1 MEIENNHHVL
11 RGNPS
16 VPNELIKIL
25 DVEERSYF
33 FQQSIA
39 FGFNNASK
47 FDGFQDT
54 RNLIRSGSC
63 VKIIFFIAF
72 IEVL

>member
-33 FQQSIA
+33 LPVHVKVDVLPSNFIGNSISLSA
-39 FGFNNASK
+39 H
-47 FDGFQDT
+47 
-54 RNLIRSGSC
+54 
-63 VKIIFFIAF
+63 
-72 IEVL
+72 VLLSLN